1 VRVMQALAVAA
12 GGALGS
18 LLRFWMSSG
27 IYAVLGRGF
36 PYGTLAVNVVGCLA
50 MGLLYVLLLERMAL
64 APEWRAALLIGLLGG
79 FTTFSTFTMETFNLM
94 ENGETLKAGL
104 NVLLSVITCVAAT
117 WVGVVVARQI

>member
-117 WVGVVVARQI
+117 WVGVLVARQI